1 MSGFSPAF
9 DRLGAA
15 YAAIS
20 AQQQEALADF
30 LPAADWSADLA
41 TGTYT
46 QGDVTLKVALLGSFA
61 EESRSWLWGWANP
74 QFGPDH
80 PAVVNAGAL
89 GARLA
94 VPELGSPELDLSW
107 YEGPARSGG
116 DIISMTTAGLIGAS
130 GAIPGAYD
138 GGVAYFA
145 VQDPAAPVPGWDALT
160 APRIITSGLT
170 LFPADHRLTVARYF
184 SHHRLPYRETETSI
198 VATLPDG
205 GACRA
210 EFDDDDHFVS
220 LTLDLAGAR

>member
-15 YAAIS
+15 YAAVS
-20 AQQQEALADF
+20 AQQQEALVDF

-80 PAVVNAGAL
+80 PAVVNVRGL

-94 VPELGSPELDLSW
+94 IPELTAPELDLTW
-107 YEGPARSGG
+107 YDGPARSGG
-116 DIISMTTAGLIGAS
+116 DIVAMATTGLIGS
-130 GAIPGAYD
+130 PGAIPGSYD

-145 VQDPAAPVPGWDALT
+145 IQDPSAPVPGWDSVS
-160 APRIITSGLT
+160 APRMITSGLT
-170 LFPADHRLTVARYF
+170 LFPADHRLTVARFF
-184 SHHRLPYRETETSI
+184 SHHHLPYRETETSI
-198 VATLPDG
+198 VATLPEG
-205 GACRA
+205 GECTA
-210 EFDDDDHFVS
+210 EFDDDDRFVS
-220 LTLDLAGAR
+220 LSMGLVPR

>member
-20 AQQQEALADF
+20 AQQQEALVDF

-61 EESRSWLWGWANP
+61 EENRSWLWGWANP

-80 PAVVNAGAL
+80 PAVVNPSAI

-94 VPELGSPELDLSW
+94 VPELTVAELDLSW

-116 DIISMTTAGLIGAS
+116 DIVAMATTGLIGS
-130 GAIPGAYD
+130 PGAIPGSYE

-145 VQDPAAPVPGWDALT
+145 IQDASAPVPGWDPLT
-160 APRIITSGLT
+160 APRMITSGLT
-170 LFPADHRLTVARYF
+170 LFPTDHRLTVAKYF
-184 SHHRLPYRETETSI
+184 SHHHLPYRETETSI
-198 VATLPDG
+198 IASVPG
-205 GACRA
+205 GGECLA
-210 EFDDDDHFVS
+210 EFDGSDRFVS
-220 LTLDLAGAR
+220 MSMELAAR

>member
-15 YAAIS
+15 YAAVS
-20 AQQQEALADF
+20 AQQQEALVDF

-80 PAVVNAGAL
+80 PAVVNAREL

-94 VPELGSPELDLSW
+94 VPELTAPELDLTW
-107 YEGPARSGG
+107 YDGPARSGG
-116 DIISMTTAGLIGAS
+116 DIVAMATTGLIGS
-130 GAIPGAYD
+130 PGAIPGSYD

-145 VQDPAAPVPGWDALT
+145 IQDPSAPVPGWDSVS
-160 APRIITSGLT
+160 APRMITSGLT
-170 LFPADHRLTVARYF
+170 LFPADHRLTVARFF
-184 SHHRLPYRETETSI
+184 SHHHLPYRETETSI
-198 VATLPDG
+198 VATLPEG
-205 GACRA
+205 GECTA
-210 EFDDDDHFVS
+210 EFDDDDRFVS
-220 LTLDLAGAR
+220 LSMGLVPR

>member
-20 AQQQEALADF
+20 AQQQEALVDF

-46 QGDVTLKVALLGSFA
+46 QGDVRLKVALLGSFA

-74 QFGPDH
+74 QFGPEH
-80 PAVVNAGAL
+80 PAVVNATAV

-94 VPELGSPELDLSW
+94 IPELTAPELDLAW
-107 YEGPARSGG
+107 YDGPARSGG
-116 DIISMTTAGLIGAS
+116 DIVAMATTGLIGS
-130 GAIPGAYD
+130 PGAIPGAYD

-145 VQDPAAPVPGWDALT
+145 IQDASAPRPGWDPLT
-160 APRIITSGLT
+160 APRMITSGLT
-170 LFPADHRLTVARYF
+170 LFPADHRLTVARFF
-184 SHHRLPYRETETSI
+184 SHHRLPYHETEASI
-198 VATLPDG
+198 VATLPEG
-205 GACRA
+205 GVCAA
-210 EFDDDDHFVS
+210 EFDDDDRFIS
-220 LTLDLAGAR
+220 LSVEAATR

>member
-20 AQQQEALADF
+20 AQQQEALVDF

-46 QGDVTLKVALLGSFA
+46 QGEVTLKVALLGSYA
-61 EESRSWLWGWANP
+61 EENRSWLWGWANP

-80 PAVVNAGAL
+80 PAVVNPTAI

-94 VPELGSPELDLSW
+94 IAELTARELDLSW
-107 YEGPARSGG
+107 YDGPARSGG
-116 DIISMTTAGLIGAS
+116 DIVAMAATGLIGS
-130 GAIPGAYD
+130 PGTIPGSYE

-145 VQDPAAPVPGWDALT
+145 IQDASAPVPGWDSLT
-160 APRIITSGLT
+160 APRMITSGLT
-170 LFPADHRLTVARYF
+170 LFPADHRLTVSRFF
-184 SHHRLPYRETETSI
+184 SHHRLAFREDETSI
-198 VATLPDG
+198 VAALPEG
-205 GACRA
+205 GTCVA
-210 EFDDDDHFVS
+210 EFDEEDRFVS
-220 LTLDLAGAR
+220 LSMELVAR

>member
-20 AQQQEALADF
+20 AQQQEALVEF
-30 LPAADWSADLA
+30 LPAADWSVDLA

-61 EESRSWLWGWANP
+61 EENHSWLWGWANP

-80 PAVVNAGAL
+80 PAVVNPSAI

-94 VPELGSPELDLSW
+94 VPELTARELDLSW
-107 YEGPARSGG
+107 YDGPARSGG
-116 DIISMTTAGLIGAS
+116 DIVAMATTGLVGAS
-130 GAIPGAYD
+130 GAIPGPYE

-145 VQDPAAPVPGWDALT
+145 IQDPSVPVPGWDSLS
-160 APRIITSGLT
+160 APRMITSGLT

-184 SHHRLPYRETETSI
+184 SHHHLPYRETEASI
-198 VATLPDG
+198 VARLPDG
-205 GACRA
+205 STCTA
-210 EFDDDDHFVS
+210 EFDGEDRFTSMSMEIAAH
-220 LTLDLAGAR
+220 